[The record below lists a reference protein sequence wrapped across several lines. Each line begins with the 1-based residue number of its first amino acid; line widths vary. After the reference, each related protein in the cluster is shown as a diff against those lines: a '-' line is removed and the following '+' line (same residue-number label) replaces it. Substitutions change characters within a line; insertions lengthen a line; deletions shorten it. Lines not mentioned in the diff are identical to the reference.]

1 MSDTQIVQPEQALAA
16 HLPGTAAVDAPDNPS
31 ATSGVRFRRFGKT
44 GFVLVML
51 LSMLYLQ
58 SDSLFLT
65 PGKAN
70 AAPYLFSFVGYE
82 VSNLPDK
89 WVHWIFELRPG
100 HRPPREERLGMLDE
114 YLLTVRRLHKEEARI
129 EGLLESRSAIPGT
142 SASKVSP
149 VSTEYLDEL
158 NATRNRLRPEAE
170 EALEAEI
177 SAVLVEQ
184 GFGLPLGLIWP
195 PVDIRLDSTPT
206 LLVTSPRDEI
216 RLLGTAAMET
226 GLRPFERDQL
236 EREIEEE
243 HGVSALVIN
252 LGGIG
257 TYPALVLDDNTLR
270 TVTRTAVHE
279 WLHNHWFFR
288 PLGWNY
294 LASPDMTTLNETA
307 ADLAGREIG
316 DMAFER
322 MGGDLD
328 ELSFSYQSGQ
338 AANPQITEFMRETRL
353 RTDELLAEGKVKE
366 AEEYMRER
374 WWRLR
379 LGGYGI
385 RKLNQAFFA
394 FFNQYGESAAS
405 VSPIGDEVRELREL
419 LPDVGTFA
427 RVISGVSSYAEF
439 LEVLEKHRQAV
450 R

>member
-1 MSDTQIVQPEQALAA
+1 
-16 HLPGTAAVDAPDNPS
+16 
-31 ATSGVRFRRFGKT
+31 
-44 GFVLVML
+44 ML
-51 LSMLYLQ
+51 IGMLYLQ
-58 SDSLFLT
+58 SDSLFLS
-65 PGKAN
+65 PGEAN

-82 VSNLPDK
+82 ISTLPDK

-100 HRPPREERLGMLDE
+100 HRPPREERLAMLDE
-114 YLLTVRRLHKEEARI
+114 YLLTVRRLHKEETRI

-142 SASKVSP
+142 SASKTSV

-158 NATRNRLRPEAE
+158 KATRNRLRPEAE

-195 PVDIRLDSTPT
+195 PVDIRLDSPPT
-206 LLVTSPRDEI
+206 LLITSPRDEI
-216 RLLGTAAMET
+216 RLLDTVVMQT
-226 GLRPFERDQL
+226 GLRPFEKDEL

-243 HGVSALVIN
+243 HDVSALVVN
-252 LGGIG
+252 LGGLG
-257 TYPALVLDDNTLR
+257 TYPALVLDRNTLR
-270 TVTRTAVHE
+270 TVASVAAHE

-288 PLGWNY
+288 SLGWNY
-294 LASPDMTTLNETA
+294 LTSPDMTTLNETA

-328 ELSFSYQSGQ
+328 ESSFSYQSG
-338 AANPQITEFMRETRL
+338 AVANPQITEFLRETRR
-353 RTDELLAEGKVKE
+353 RTDELLAEGKVEE

-379 LGGYGI
+379 LGGFGL
-385 RKLNQAFFA
+385 RKLNQAYFA

-405 VSPIGDEVRELREL
+405 VSPIGGEVRELREL
-419 LPDVGTFA
+419 LPDVGTFSK
-427 RVISGVSSYAEF
+427 VISSVSSYEEF
-439 LEVLEKHRQAV
+439 LEVLEEHREAGG
-450 R
+450 

>member
-1 MSDTQIVQPEQALAA
+1 M
-16 HLPGTAAVDAPDNPS
+16 TA
-31 ATSGVRFRRFGKT
+31 GVRFGWLGRT

-51 LSMLYLQ
+51 VSMLYLQ

-70 AAPYLFSFVGYE
+70 VAPYLFSFINYE
-82 VSNLPDK
+82 ISNLPDK
-89 WVHWIFELRPG
+89 WTHWLFELRPG
-100 HRPPREERLGMLDE
+100 HRPPREERLAMLDE
-114 YLLTVRRLHKEEARI
+114 YLLTVRRFHKEEARV
-129 EGLLESRSAIPGT
+129 EGLLEARGAIADA

-149 VSTEYLDEL
+149 ISTEYLEEL
-158 NATRNRLRPEAE
+158 KETRNRLRPEAE

-177 SAVLVEQ
+177 SAVLHEL

-206 LLVTSPRDEI
+206 LLVTSARDEI
-216 RLLGTAAMET
+216 RLLGTVGLET
-226 GLRPFERDQL
+226 GLQPFERDQL

-243 HGVSALVIN
+243 HGVSALIIN

-257 TYPALVLDDNTLR
+257 TYPALVRDRNTLR
-270 TVTRTAVHE
+270 TVARVAVHE
-279 WLHNHWFFR
+279 WFHNHWFFR

-294 LASPDMTTLNETA
+294 NDSPDMTTLNETA

-316 DMAFER
+316 DMVFER

-328 ELSFSYQSGQ
+328 ESSFSYQSGEV
-338 AANPQITEFMRETRL
+338 ANPQITTFLRETRL
-353 RTDELLAEGKVKE
+353 RTDELLAEGKVEE
-366 AEEYMRER
+366 AEQYMKDR

-379 LGGYGI
+379 LGGYGL

-394 FFNQYGESAAS
+394 FFSQYAESAGS
-405 VSPIGDEVRELREL
+405 VSPIGGEMRELREL

-427 RVISGVSSYAEF
+427 RTISGVYSYEDF
-439 LEVLEKHRQAV
+439 LEVLETHRQDGG
-450 R
+450 

>member
-1 MSDTQIVQPEQALAA
+1 MSDRQFVQPDPTLAA
-16 HLPGTAAVDAPDNPS
+16 NIPGTAAVDPPDIPAAS
-31 ATSGVRFRRFGKT
+31 ASVRFRRLGKS
-44 GFVLVML
+44 GFALVFLVAML
-51 LSMLYLQ
+51 FLQ

-82 VSNLPDK
+82 ISTLPDK

-100 HRPPREERLGMLDE
+100 HRPQREERLAMVDE

-142 SASKVSP
+142 SASKVSSI
-149 VSTEYLDEL
+149 STEYLDEL
-158 NATRNRLRPEAE
+158 KATRNRLRPEAE

-184 GFGLPLGLIWP
+184 GFGMALGLIWP

-216 RLLGTAAMET
+216 RLQGTVVMQT
-226 GLRPFERDQL
+226 GLRPFEKDEL

-243 HGVSALVIN
+243 HDVSALVVN

-257 TYPALVLDDNTLR
+257 TYPALVLDRNTLR
-270 TVTRTAVHE
+270 TVARVAAHE
-279 WLHNHWFFR
+279 WLHNHWFFK

-294 LASPDMTTLNETA
+294 LDSAVMTTLNETA

-328 ELSFSYQSGQ
+328 EMSFSFQSSQ
-338 AANPQITEFMRETRL
+338 AANPQIAEFLRETRH
-353 RTDELLAEGKVKE
+353 RADELLAEGRVEE
-366 AEEYMRER
+366 AEQYMRER
-374 WWRLR
+374 QWRLR

-405 VSPIGDEVRELREL
+405 VSPIGGEVRELREL
-419 LPDVGTFA
+419 LPDVGTFS
-427 RVISGVSSYAEF
+427 RVISEVSSYEEF
-439 LEVLEKHRQAV
+439 LEVLEKHRQ
-450 R
+450 RGK

>member
-1 MSDTQIVQPEQALAA
+1 MK
-16 HLPGTAAVDAPDNPS
+16 PS
-31 ATSGVRFRRFGKT
+31 VRFGRLGRA

-51 LSMLYLQ
+51 VSMLYLQ

-82 VSNLPDK
+82 ISNLPDK

-100 HRPPREERLGMLDE
+100 HRPPREERLAMLDE
-114 YLLTVRRLHKEEARI
+114 YLLTVRRFHKEEARI

-142 SASKVSP
+142 SATKSLA
-149 VSTEYLDEL
+149 VSTDYLDEL
-158 NATRNRLRPEAE
+158 KATRERLRPEAE
-170 EALEAEI
+170 ETLEAEI
-177 SAVLVEQ
+177 SAVLHEL

-195 PVDIRLDSTPT
+195 PVDVRLDSTPT
-206 LLVTSPRDEI
+206 LLVTSPRHEI
-216 RLLGTAAMET
+216 RLLGTVGLET
-226 GLRPFERDQL
+226 GLRAFERDQL

-257 TYPALVLDDNTLR
+257 TYPALVKDHNTLR
-270 TVTRTAVHE
+270 TVVRTAVHE

-294 LASPDMTTLNETA
+294 LATPDMTTLNETA

-316 DMAFER
+316 DMVFER
-322 MGGDLD
+322 MGGDLS
-328 ELSFSYQSGQ
+328 ESSSRYQTGE
-338 AANPQITEFMRETRL
+338 AANPQVTAFMRETRL
-353 RTDELLAEGKVKE
+353 RTEELLAEGRVE
-366 AEEYMRER
+366 DAEQYMRER
-374 WWRLR
+374 RWRLR

-394 FFNQYGESAAS
+394 FFSQYAESAGS
-405 VSPIGDEVRELREL
+405 VSPIGGEVRELREL
-419 LPDVGTFA
+419 LPDVGAFA
-427 RVISGVSSYAEF
+427 RTISGVSSYAEF
-439 LEVLEKHRQAV
+439 LEVLEKHR
-450 R
+450 RDGG

>member
-1 MSDTQIVQPEQALAA
+1 M
-16 HLPGTAAVDAPDNPS
+16 TAGA
-31 ATSGVRFRRFGKT
+31 RFGRLGKT

-51 LSMLYLQ
+51 VSMLYLQ

-82 VSNLPDK
+82 ISTLPDK

-100 HRPPREERLGMLDE
+100 HRPPREERLAMLDE

-129 EGLLESRSAIPGT
+129 EGLLESRTAIPGT

-149 VSTEYLDEL
+149 ISTEYLDEL
-158 NATRNRLRPEAE
+158 KATRNRLRPEAE

-177 SAVLVEQ
+177 SAVLVEE
-184 GFGLPLGLIWP
+184 GFGLALGLIWP

-206 LLVTSPRDEI
+206 LLITSPRDEI
-216 RLLGTAAMET
+216 RLQGTVAMRT

-243 HGVSALVIN
+243 HDVSALVIN

-270 TVTRTAVHE
+270 TVTRTAAHE
-279 WLHNHWFFR
+279 WLHNHWFFK

-294 LASPDMTTLNETA
+294 LDSPDMTTLNETA

-328 ELSFSYQSGQ
+328 ESSFSYQSGQ
-338 AANPQITEFMRETRL
+338 VANPQITDFLRETRL
-353 RTDELLAEGKVKE
+353 RTDELLAEGRVEE
-366 AEEYMRER
+366 AEEYMKER
-374 WWRLR
+374 RWRLR

-405 VSPIGDEVRELREL
+405 VSPIGGEVRELREL
-419 LPDVGTFA
+419 LPDVGTFSK
-427 RVISGVSSYAEF
+427 VISQVSSYAEF
-439 LEVLEKHRQAV
+439 LEVLEEHRREGGSQT
-450 R
+450 RLYKSERTSLDIL